1 MTTHPEHT
9 TDGEGTSMGNEAAE
23 VHEPS
28 PPAGEQPGGLPGEQP
43 GGLLP
48 PLEVDDDAL
57 RRGVAAVLFIADEP
71 LTVDVLAE
79 TLGVDRSRIA
89 AALEAVGGALDAD
102 AVGIELR
109 EVAGGWRLMTAPG
122 ARPVLERWIV
132 GARHGRL
139 TQAALETLAV
149 VAYRQPIARVTIGEI
164 RGVNPDGAL
173 RSLISRGLVTEV
185 SREDGPGQ
193 AVLFGTTAQFLE
205 RMGLRTLDELP
216 PVPPYLPDGPAPDE
230 PDAGGLSELRRRL
243 RDGSERL
250 GTSTARSAVQGDLL
264 SGAGAMQDSDED
276 DDAMAP
282 PTARTR
288 TGTDGAIVELSERL
302 EQAARSA
309 MGRLRSVR
317 ADQERADAAADA
329 ADQGTD
335 APADAAAAGDEAA
348 DARGA
353 DRDGDER
360 SRVVRG
366 AGTGPDHG

>member
-1 MTTHPEHT
+1 MMADEYVAPVDGSSSEVFEEA
-9 TDGEGTSMGNEAAE
+9 TDASVRAD
-23 VHEPS
+23 
-28 PPAGEQPGGLPGEQP
+28 EQP

-48 PLEVDDDAL
+48 PLDVDDDVL
-57 RRGVAAVLFIADEP
+57 RRGIAAVLFVADEP

-79 TLGVDRSRIA
+79 TLGVDRVRVAS
-89 AALEAVGGALDAD
+89 ALDAVGGVLDGD
-102 AVGIELR
+102 TVGIELR

-149 VAYRQPIARVTIGEI
+149 VAYRQPITRTTIGEI

-173 RSLISRGLVTEV
+173 RSLIARGLVTEV
-185 SREDGPGQ
+185 AREEGPGQ

-205 RMGLRTLDELP
+205 RMGLRTLAELP

-230 PDAGGLSELRRRL
+230 PDASGLSELRRRL

-250 GTSTARSAVQGDLL
+250 GGAAGRTAVQGDLL
-264 SGAGAMQDSDED
+264 AGAGAMQDTDED

-282 PTARTR
+282 PTARPR
-288 TGTDGAIVELSERL
+288 TGTDGAIVELSDRL

-317 ADQERADAAADA
+317 ADQGRADAADA
-329 ADQGTD
+329 AS
-335 APADAAAAGDEAA
+335 AAVAAASSEAGSVSE
-348 DARGA
+348 
-353 DRDGDER
+353 DG
-360 SRVVRG
+360 
-366 AGTGPDHG
+366 